1 MLINTTR
8 LVPNLEKQRREP
20 FTKQD
25 ALTALIS
32 CLK

>member
-1 MLINTTR
+1 MLINTAR
-8 LVPNLEKQRREP
+8 LDPNLEKQRREP
-20 FTKQD
+20 FTNNV